1 MKVTIQTNHASS
13 ESPGLFV
20 VVQDCHQVIIN
31 QVVINVP
38 KRKEKDMMVTQK
50 EKLLNKVLALLLLII
65 LSGTCA
71 SSHGQT
77 YDLHTGFSG
86 TANSDGSHTLSWRMQ
101 GYLDRDRNGRQ
112 TSSDWSYSSW
122 ANWWTAIS
130 GTSSVQGSWNLET
143 STDGGVTWS
152 TLYTHTSR
160 SSSPSLSYRVPSPP
174 LGQNRYRVRVRFS
187 YRKPTPPNNR
197 ENEERT
203 TNPNQNQNERQSGSG
218 WHDIP
223 FFYYGSVTV
232 RTGVTSSVTLTGS
245 PPVPTMPLRL
255 TVPSNSDT
263 GSATINWPQAT
274 ETITRY
280 RLQRRKG
287 SGSWGSDLTLTSPTT
302 TSYEESGL
310 AYGSY
315 TYRVSACNFYGCGS
329 WRSGSN
335 SLVVGEIPQTPSRLT
350 VPTASDN
357 GSTIIQWA
365 SVAEV
370 ADYELQRRL
379 GSGSWSSDLTSTN
392 FMLTRFNNSSLPNGT
407 YSYRIRACNATGCSG
422 WRSGSNNLVVNR
434 ARPLPAPPSMETP
447 PAPEVAASL
456 DKVTNRQIAAS
467 DRVGTTAGSFR
478 VNESGGATYSVPI
491 MSAPGTAGVQP
502 QLSLS
507 YSSQGGNGL
516 LGMNWSLGGLS
527 QISRCRQTLQQDKN
541 PKPITWGRE
550 DRFCLDGQRLLVTS
564 GEYGDHDSTY
574 RTEIDSFAE
583 VTLKTVNGRKG
594 ASAVPDYFVVT
605 RKDGSTSRYGWPGIS
620 GAEFKAANTD
630 GSASNDVLTWSIR
643 RMLDNVGNQIHFRY
657 EGDASTGQRLER
669 VRYAYNSRLSNGE
682 ASSAN
687 GQSGYGAETIL
698 HYEDRS
704 DPATQ
709 YLAGR
714 KMTQSKRLS
723 RIEVKNG
730 SATLRNYNLNYT
742 ASKGTTSPDQRTRLW
757 GIKECDASN
766 NCLPP
771 TRFTWQLPARASTS
785 TEFGQ
790 QQSATIDISAHSQQH
805 YAWTL
810 GDFNGDGHQDVAW
823 LQFSTSDVRL
833 YYRLYQPNASPPS
846 FGPSRSLAS
855 GWQDNLNQHD
865 ITLHVADYNAD
876 GRMDLFVWRQSEGKI
891 RIYLAT
897 PKVGSGTEPR
907 WDLVAS
913 SHSVT
918 GVNKKP
924 HFLDL
929 NSDGLVD
936 LTWGDNVR
944 LLTRQS
950 SVASTSSTAYSFV
963 TGPSFVHGIRKGI
976 SVQSKGN
983 FRTADTGFGTP
994 LQQVGDINGDGR
1006 VDYYG
1011 EFSTGGRTC
1020 HAVYEEEDEEDAEG
1034 YGYGYRYLDSY
1045 NCSDITAYAFGITTE
1060 KAGSNPAFQLER
1072 FDHNNSLTTLP
1083 YNRVSSANTKN
1094 WLSQT
1099 LLPVD
1104 ANGDGLSDVLIL
1116 QYKNGDASPYQ
1127 WKLYLSTGTSH
1138 VPYKDDPVLIK
1149 HRTYDD
1155 AINAAPGFADINGD
1169 GYLDF
1174 YYSERIGV
1182 VNSISVWWTSYSYDS
1197 YARVRYWQPESQS
1210 YAAVQTLF
1218 TTSSGGS
1225 SAKRVI
1231 SFASLDTDQSPDRIV
1246 VHHYNGNDV
1255 LSTYRASDDASVNL
1269 ITGITNGLGA
1279 VTEISYESLSAT
1291 DHYRRVQGVRLD
1303 EELRPKT
1310 VVCGGGS
1317 SSGGYGKILG
1327 IPGNFPSF
1335 PICTTVTSNLANTEE
1350 FYQHLNEPFAG
1361 GMTSHLLDPQKNSPV
1376 LELFGPMP
1384 VVTSV
1389 SSSSPTASDTNAKAS
1404 VKYHYEQA
1412 KIQAGG
1418 RGMLGF
1424 KSLSTTDMQTGVVT
1438 TTTYRQDWPFIGHP
1452 SITEV
1457 KDKRGVLLSLANN
1470 EWKLANISEPSGG
1483 AGGASGSSG
1492 APVMTL
1498 QSAKSMIV
1506 TSGSAA
1512 IDPMQP
1518 YIAKSIERAYDLAAE
1533 QKDPA
1538 TAIPLTT
1545 SVTES
1550 TYDRH
1555 GNPTR
1560 ITLTQYAGNN
1570 SASNWLL
1577 QTTTE
1582 NRYADTGYG
1591 TEKSKRYGRL
1601 TRTDVTTSKKNA
1613 SGTMVNEQKRRST
1626 FDYNNVNGLLREEK
1640 VIYLT
1645 TSGSTVS
1652 ENAKFSLTTNYEHD
1666 SFGNVTRT
1674 IVKGWDGSA
1683 SWTGSNTTTRT
1694 SRTLYESNRG
1704 RYIDKQQ
1711 NHYGQTLSD
1720 VVTRNAHGAP
1730 TRATDINGIS
1740 LKTAY
1745 TPMGRQYWQHS
1756 EAGSSSVSL
1765 MTRDAGQC
1773 SPALTAYRSYTLAGD
1788 GAESHECFDILGR
1801 KIRGY
1806 TRAFDGDWIFQ
1817 DTEYDTLGRVSRK
1830 SEPWE
1835 AASGSGT
1842 GSHWTSFEYDILG
1855 RVTRT
1860 TLPDGSTGSA
1870 SYTGLTITTTND
1882 HGHTRTE
1889 TRNALN
1895 RLVEVRDNQGV
1906 TGASATEKA
1915 RVTYAYDALGNLT
1928 SLTSHHQSGDTVS
1941 SNVTTTITYD
1951 ALGRKVSMN
1960 DPDKGAWSYAYN
1972 AFGEIISQTSANQST
1987 GATTR
1992 MRYDRMGRMTS
2003 RTDYTPRGVTEATT
2017 TWQRDNSTSI
2027 RVGIGQLTSV
2037 THTNWNYRGTNAL
2050 SNQVAVNYTQRY
2062 AYDRFGRRIKT
2073 TATIGD
2079 NGNLGTY
2086 HQKATFDQYG
2096 RPFQVLDIASGSHR
2110 TGSNSHG
2117 VQYSY
2122 NDYGYQ
2128 TETTDVNLTNG
2139 VRESYH
2145 QVQAMNERGQVTKER
2160 RGSTVTH
2167 YRYDAATG
2175 RLCHKH
2181 TGTLLASVPTY
2192 NCTGTS
2198 DPSTA
2203 LASNRGDIQD
2213 LAYRW
2218 DTLGNLTRRWEYSGS
2233 KSLQESFSYDRQ
2245 NRLTQAA
2252 VTGGATTNVTY
2263 DSRGNIKSKTGVGT
2277 YRYGAGTAGPHA
2289 VTSITGGSS
2298 YTYDRNGNNLT
2309 GDGRTLHY
2317 TSFDKVYRITKGT
2330 HTTRF
2335 TYGPDRARFLRED
2348 WQGASLT
2355 TRTLYVGASE
2365 YHTNNS
2371 TGATEI
2377 KRMVAGALIT
2387 LRYTSG
2393 LDTTADISKA
2403 LVFTDHLGSTD
2414 VITDFAGAIIQE
2426 QSFNPWGER
2435 RNASNWRAMTG
2446 IFSTGF
2452 TLAGRT
2458 HTGIKQGFTGHEM
2471 LDEVGIIHMNGRIY
2485 DARLARF
2492 LQADPNIQSPGN
2504 SQSLNRYSYVLNNPL
2519 NATDPSGFF
2528 FKKLFRG
2535 VKKALNNVFR
2545 AANKLL
2551 GDFAPLASIA
2561 ISIWLPGAGF
2571 WGDLVNGFTSV
2582 VVSGF
2587 LAGGVGSGT
2596 LDGAIHGGISAAAF
2610 YGVGGVFK
2618 KCGDACAGSFAG
2630 TELSGLAYSGKV
2642 ALHGL
2647 AGGVMSTL
2655 QGGKFGHGFAS
2666 AGFAQANSGWIG
2678 KLSDA
2683 RFSAKRIITAAAVG
2697 GTASRLSGG
2706 KFANGAVTAAFSRAF
2721 NDEKHAQTVVKRK
2734 NPEMLDI
2741 DGVTATREGKGVL
2754 YQKGKASV
2762 LVKNNDT
2769 SEGAI
2774 IPDVNARQVSDALAV
2789 SANVGNKRVW
2799 IISGYRGEGLRPH
2812 AEWGGMDVSIDGFNS
2827 IETATALYNSDLFN
2841 RATYY
2846 DVHKY
2851 SAHADYRPE
2860 PARQG
2865 LFRAVGSE
2873 KEWTHISE

>member
-1 MKVTIQTNHASS
+1 MKVAIQTNHASS

-65 LSGTCA
+65 LSGTCV

-263 GSATINWPQAT
+263 GSATINWSQAT
-274 ETITRY
+274 GAITRY

-357 GSTIIQWA
+357 GSAAIQWA

-422 WRSGSNNLVVNR
+422 WRSDSNNLVVNR

-491 MSAPGTAGVQP
+491 MSAPGTSGVQP

-550 DRFCLDGQRLLVTS
+550 DRFCLDGQRLLVIS

-583 VTLKTVNGRKG
+583 VTLKTVNSRKG
-594 ASAVPDYFVVT
+594 ASAVPDYFIVT
-605 RKDGSTSRYGWPGIS
+605 RKDGSTSRYGWPGNS
-620 GAEFKAANTD
+620 NAEFKAANTD

-657 EGDASTGQRLER
+657 EGDASTGHRLKR

-855 GWQDNLNQHD
+855 RWQDNLNQHD

-876 GRMDLFVWRQSEGKI
+876 GRMDLFVWRESERRI

-918 GVNKKP
+918 GVYKKP

-950 SVASTSSTAYSFV
+950 SVASTSSTVYSFV
-963 TGPSFVHGIRKGI
+963 EGPSFVHGIRKNK
-976 SVQSKGN
+976 SVDDENDFEPATSKL
-983 FRTADTGFGTP
+983 GTP

-1011 EFSTGGRTC
+1011 ELKTGGTNC
-1020 HAVYEEEDEEDAEG
+1020 HEAYDHSGDPGDEEEGDFLG
-1034 YGYGYRYLDSY
+1034 YY
-1045 NCSDITAYAFGITTE
+1045 CSDSTIFSFGITTE
-1060 KAGSNPAFQLER
+1060 KTGSNPAFQLER
-1072 FDHNNSLTTLP
+1072 FDNNNGLTALP
-1083 YNRVSSANTKN
+1083 SGRVSSANRKN

-1116 QYKNGDASPYQ
+1116 QYKNGDANPYQ

-1138 VPYKDDPVLIK
+1138 IPYKDDPVLIK

-1155 AINAAPGFADINGD
+1155 AIDAAPGFADINGD

-1174 YYSERIGV
+1174 YYSSSSSYGT
-1182 VNSISVWWTSYSYDS
+1182 WT
-1197 YARVRYWQPESQS
+1197 YARYWRPESQS
-1210 YAAVQTLF
+1210 YAAARYIF
-1218 TTSSGGS
+1218 ATSSGGS

-1231 SFASLDTDQSPDRIV
+1231 NFASLDTDQSPDRIV

-1255 LSTYRASDDASVNL
+1255 LHTYRAENDPSINL

-1291 DHYRRVQGVRLD
+1291 DHYRRVQGIQVG
-1303 EELRPKT
+1303 ETLRTSRRECRYYKEISREHP
-1310 VVCGGGS
+1310 VCWTTRS
-1317 SSGGYGKILG
+1317 SQTLTNS
-1327 IPGNFPSF
+1327 
-1335 PICTTVTSNLANTEE
+1335 EE

-1361 GMTSHLLDPQKNSPV
+1361 GMTSHCLDPQKSNPV

-1404 VKYHYEQA
+1404 VEYHYEQA

-1498 QSAKSMIV
+1498 QSAKSMME

-1512 IDPMQP
+1512 IDPVQP

-1550 TYDRH
+1550 SYDRH

-1570 SASNWLL
+1570 AAPNWLL

-1601 TRTDVTTSKKNA
+1601 TRTDVTTIKKDVD
-1613 SGTMVNEQKRRST
+1613 GTTVDEQKRRST
-1626 FDYNNVNGLLREEK
+1626 FDYNNANGLLREEK

-1720 VVTRNAHGAP
+1720 VVTRNAYGAP

-1773 SPALTAYRSYTLAGD
+1773 NPTLTAYRSYTLAGD

-1835 AASGSGT
+1835 AANGSGT

-1855 RVTRT
+1855 RVTLT

-1870 SYTGLTITTTND
+1870 SYTGLTTTATND

-1889 TRNALN
+1889 TRDALGH
-1895 RLVEVRDNQGV
+1895 LIEVQDNQGV
-1906 TGASATEKA
+1906 ANASNAEKGK
-1915 RVTYAYDALGNLT
+1915 VTYAYDATGNLT
-1928 SLTSHHQSGDTVS
+1928 SMTSHNQPGDTDHCDAI
-1941 SNVTTTITYD
+1941 TTITYD

-1972 AFGEIISQTSANQST
+1972 AFGEIVSQTSANRGT

-1992 MRYDRMGRMTS
+1992 TRYDRMGRMTS
-2003 RTDYTPRGVTEATT
+2003 RTDYTSRGSAEATT
-2017 TWQRDNSTSI
+2017 TWQWDNGTSI

-2050 SNQVAVNYTQRY
+2050 SNQTAVNYTQRY

-2122 NDYGYQ
+2122 NSYGYQ

-2145 QVQAMNERGQVTKER
+2145 QVQAMNARGQITKER

-2198 DPSTA
+2198 DPSTT

-2213 LAYRW
+2213 LAYQW

-2233 KSLQESFSYDRQ
+2233 KSLQESFSYDQQ
-2245 NRLTQAA
+2245 NRLTRAA

-2289 VTSITGGSS
+2289 VTSIVGGSS

-2317 TSFDKVYRITKGT
+2317 TSFDKVYHITKGT

-2348 WQGASLT
+2348 WQGASLA

-2387 LRYTSG
+2387 LRYTSSS
-2393 LDTTADISKA
+2393 DTRADISKA

-2435 RNASNWRAMTG
+2435 RNAGNWRAMTG
-2446 IFSTGF
+2446 IFSTSF
-2452 TLAGRT
+2452 TLAGRA
-2458 HTGIKQGFTGHEM
+2458 HSGIKQGFTGHEM

-2519 NATDPSGFF
+2519 NAIDPSGFF
-2528 FKKLFRG
+2528 FKKLF
-2535 VKKALNNVFR
+2535 KKIKR
-2545 AANKLL
+2545 
-2551 GDFAPLASIA
+2551 FA
-2561 ISIWLPGAGF
+2561 
-2571 WGDLVNGFTSV
+2571 
-2582 VVSGF
+2582 
-2587 LAGGVGSGT
+2587 
-2596 LDGAIHGGISAAAF
+2596 GAIVGIALSFWAPWGTKIWSHFLYGALSGATSAATNGGNILEGALFGGISGAAF
-2610 YGVGGVFK
+2610 GALGEKFGGVTDFLT
-2618 KCGDACAGSFAG
+2618 GDGVKAML
-2630 TELSGLAYSGKV
+2630 LSGLA
-2642 ALHGL
+2642 
-2647 AGGVMSTL
+2647 GGIMSAL

-2666 AGFAQANSGWIG
+2666 AGFSAPLGQGLGKALKGLGTKAGSFLAQVV
-2678 KLSDA
+2678 
-2683 RFSAKRIITAAAVG
+2683 TG
-2697 GTASRLSGG
+2697 GTMSRITGG
-2706 KFANGAVTAAFSRAF
+2706 KFANGAMTGAFVAIASHIQQDRLADNPRGVRDTLEQDAGLDLYVEDDTLKGDVELFCKTSNCKEVLNSMKAINENENIELSISLTTSESDADIFLWVSERGLPITAAGTYEPVGWADRVFGGRPTIRIHPDLSRPLTPAH
-2721 NDEKHAQTVVKRK
+2721 ELGHALGLGHQLNETNSLMSYSPNRSSRI
-2734 NPEMLDI
+2734 EGRILDNLL
-2741 DGVTATREGKGVL
+2741 DH
-2754 YQKGKASV
+2754 
-2762 LVKNNDT
+2762 
-2769 SEGAI
+2769 
-2774 IPDVNARQVSDALAV
+2774 
-2789 SANVGNKRVW
+2789 
-2799 IISGYRGEGLRPH
+2799 YR
-2812 AEWGGMDVSIDGFNS
+2812 
-2827 IETATALYNSDLFN
+2827 
-2841 RATYY
+2841 
-2846 DVHKY
+2846 
-2851 SAHADYRPE
+2851 
-2860 PARQG
+2860 
-2865 LFRAVGSE
+2865 
-2873 KEWTHISE
+2873 